1 MTLTDNKTRF
11 IVYSTAVVAIS
22 LLYFFVDARVTNLL
36 PKCPFHSIT
45 GLYCPGCGSQ
55 RALSSLLHLDIAAAT
70 RYNLLMVVSLPLI
83 TYSAYAA
90 WMNTF
95 TQVKVHQKLFHS
107 VAFIWMLAVVVV
119 VFAILRNIPYYPFN
133 LLAPRT

>member
-22 LLYFFVDARVTNLL
+22 LLYFFVDARVSHLL

-83 TYSAYAA
+83 GYSAYAA
-90 WMNTF
+90 SMNTF
-95 TQVKVHQKLFHS
+95 TEVKVQQKLFHS
-107 VAFIWMLAVVVV
+107 VTFIWSLAIVVVL
-119 VFAILRNIPYYPFN
+119 FAVLRNLPVYPFN
-133 LLAPRT
+133 LLAPHP